1 MLYKIRQIGVFFV
14 ARIKKSCRLVRWER
28 RLTNNVFGY
37 NYHSNNALY
46 GLVLYIASPF
56 SWNRDQEQ
64 KREFVFNQLDA
75 HIFSPTS

>member
-14 ARIKKSCRLVRWER
+14 ARVKKSCRLVRWER

-37 NYHSNNALY
+37 NYHGNNALY

-64 KREFVFNQLDA
+64 KREFVFSQLDA
-75 HIFSPTS
+75 HIFSTTS